1 MIQAKNALFCF
12 VAAAALLVDAR
23 SVFSAVSVDGVS
35 QGHAVG
41 VRVPSTNAPIT
52 DINSDDLIC
61 NTNFIQPVSDTV
73 IKVVG
78 GDTVT
83 AQVGIM
89 LDVYPVPRS
98 QDALPCSSI
107 APLQAIQDLTPPTQ
121 LIPQTKVLYWLT
133 CLKWFKIWEDGYDS
147 TTHQWGSDHL
157 YLDGGNATFTIPT
170 CLPSGNYLLR
180 AEYINLSSAT
190 FYPGAQ
196 FFMSCAQLSITS
208 STTALETPA
217 TVSFPG
223 AYTIADPGIITS
235 IFGISSYTPP
245 GPDVFTC

>member
-1 MIQAKNALFCF
+1 MIQAKNVLFFF

-23 SVFSAVSVDGVS
+23 TVFSAVSVDGVN

-41 VRVPSTNAPIT
+41 VRVPSTNAPVT
-52 DINSDDLIC
+52 DINSNDLIC
-61 NTNFIQPVSDTV
+61 NTNFIQPVSDAV
-73 IKVVG
+73 IKVAG
-78 GDTVT
+78 GETVT
-83 AQVGIM
+83 AQFHRTSAGYTGPDPADPIDPTEKGPVLAYLASIPDATQS
-89 LDVYPVPRS
+89 DV
-98 QDALPCSSI
+98 
-107 APLQAIQDLTPPTQ
+107 TG
-121 LIPQTKVLYWLT
+121 
-133 CLKWFKIWEDGYDS
+133 LKWFKIFEDGYS
-147 TTHQWGSDHL
+147 SVTHQWGSDHL
-157 YLDGGNATFTIPT
+157 YLNGGNATFTIPS

-196 FFMSCAQLSITS
+196 FFMSCAQLSISS